1 MKKKL
6 GPKIILITFCVVLCL
21 SWMFWFVLEKYVDTT
36 NYENREKAE
45 FPSLSL
51 ENYSAFS
58 SDFESWFNDDIPF
71 RNNLITL
78 NSVIDYYIFDKSSN
92 DSVIKGKDGWLFYNK
107 VADGDPMSCYYG
119 TNLFSEDDLKQIADN
134 CIKQRDFLEQQ
145 GKEFVVMIAPNKE
158 RIYSEYMP
166 EQYGSPAEEYR
177 ALQVYD
183 YIKENTDIR
192 VVYPYDELMRAKEV
206 GDIYF
211 KTDTHWNEIGG
222 YVGASALLSELEIE
236 MPDILSDELTIEK
249 TVNTAGDLAKL
260 LNLTNQLK
268 STDWNYSI
276 GGYDNHQMEVI
287 EQDFFNV
294 YAYKAINADSRKLYM
309 IRDSFGSNISWYV
322 GSQFNES
329 YMRHYQTYTYDDL
342 SSQDPDI
349 VVYEVVERYVNR
361 LGEFSIEDN

>member
-36 NYENREKAE
+36 NYENREMAE

-51 ENYSAFS
+51 KNYSAFS
-58 SDFESWFNDDIPF
+58 SDFESWFNDNIPF

-78 NSVIDYYIFDKSSN
+78 NSAIDYYIFDKSSS

-177 ALQVYD
+177 ALQVYN
-183 YIKENTDIR
+183 YLKENTDIR
-192 VVYPYDELMRAKEV
+192 VVYPYDELMRAKKV

-222 YVGASALLSELEIE
+222 YVGASVLLSELGIE
-236 MPDILSDELTIEK
+236 MPDILSDEITIEK
-249 TVNTAGDLAKL
+249 TANTAGDLAKL